1 MCWNQHTFFQGER
14 MEWWSGDIV
23 LLSNENYL
31 DHLKENN
38 GQRRLDL
45 IDRRGHPAVVIA
57 GAESWGDK
65 LPSNVY
71 IVAKGQTF
79 DPTCPDFDLFDQDIK
94 SGIALEL
101 QIPREEDS
109 TYMFSGELYIVD
121 MNNTE
126 ELSPQIKTWKEIEN
140 PIPLMVSNNDMLCLT
155 TCILK
160 AQEPMLSEHGRLRDI
175 ISNTFLEA
183 SKRVDTNTF
192 VHEELERIYP
202 IITSNTQVIYQY
214 VHYNYTD
221 KILTYNSFSPFNDH
235 NQVSDTLYSMELS
248 ASNEFNILEQKSIS
262 GVITSQEETIHNR
275 FKQINDRNNELSQHN
290 YFDLD
295 INI

>member
-1 MCWNQHTFFQGER
+1 
-14 MEWWSGDIV
+14 MEYWSGDIV

-31 DHLKENN
+31 DHYRANN

-79 DPTCPDFDLFDQDIK
+79 ASTCPDFNLFDQDLTN
-94 SGIALEL
+94 GLAVNLT
-101 QIPREEDS
+101 IPRERNA
-109 TYMFSGELYIVD
+109 TYIFSGELYIVD

-126 ELSPQIKTWKEIEN
+126 RLSPQIVTWKHWEN
-140 PIPLMVSNNDMLCLT
+140 PIPLKVSNNDMLCLT

-160 AQEPMLSEHGRLRDI
+160 SQEPMLNEHGRLRDI

-183 SKRVDTNTF
+183 SKRVDINTF
-192 VHEELERIYP
+192 VHEEIERIYP
-202 IITSNTQVIYQY
+202 IINSNNQVIDQN
-214 VHYNYTD
+214 VHYNYVE
-221 KILTYNSFSPFNDH
+221 KIQNYNSFSPFNDH
-235 NQVSDTLYSMELS
+235 NQVSGALSSMELG
-248 ASNEFNILEQKSIS
+248 ASNEFNILEQKSIA
-262 GVITSQEETIHNR
+262 GETTPLEER
-275 FKQINDRNNELSQHN
+275 MYQDFKAQNDRNNELSQYN

-295 INI
+295 IDM